1 MVGLLN
7 ENGARGAVF
16 YAEHQSVVGVS
27 LLAKADSAPLNL

>member
-27 LLAKADSAPLNL
+27 FAREG